1 MEGGIGTLV
10 NDLSGE
16 ELSVHPLLRP
26 AGGLTCIKDMIHEAG
41 GAADVEMA
49 TLIDCVENC
58 CRIQFLLLRTV
69 VIVQH
74 YAVREGCVSECLD
87 EGCPVA
93 GAKAVMKL
101 EVSVAMGKFIRHG
114 QDRGNADTTC
124 KKEMTRSAMIQFEQV
139 ARRTDGQFMALADN
153 RMHCL

>member
-1 MEGGIGTLV
+1 
-10 NDLSGE
+10 
-16 ELSVHPLLRP
+16 
-26 AGGLTCIKDMIHEAG
+26 
-41 GAADVEMA
+41 MA

-58 CRIQFLLLRTV
+58 CRIQFLLLWTV

-74 YAVREGCVSECLD
+74 YAVREGGVSECLD
-87 EGCPVA
+87 EGCAVA

-101 EVSVAMGKFIRHG
+101 EVSFAMGKFIRHG

-124 KKEMTRSAMIQFEQV
+124 KKQMTCSAMIQFEQV
-139 ARRTDGQFMALADN
+139 ARRTDGPFMALADN